1 MVVTRVVGSWVVEVG
16 VDIGVGVDVFVL
28 LEEDSFVFVDA

>member
-1 MVVTRVVGSWVVEVG
+1 MVVTRVVGFWVVEVS

-28 LEEDSFVFVDA
+28 LGGDSFVFVDA